1 MEERLSNSLKTDI
14 AGPLPGVAAPRKRD
28 FYDWAPEHSA
38 PGQNR
43 VPAAANDAGGPAL
56 SCAGLERA
64 AEMSAP
70 QPKWG
75 RVSLEL
81 PGYLIKELKERAVE
95 NGTPLRFIVMS
106 ALRGQD
112 FKVRDADLMEDAL
125 AHLIAAENLAR

>member
-1 MEERLSNSLKTDI
+1 MSNSMKADI
-14 AGPLPGVAAPRKRD
+14 AGLLPGSVAVPRRKD
-28 FYDWAPEHSA
+28 FYDWAPELSV

-43 VPAAANDAGGPAL
+43 IPAAAKDAGGPAL
-56 SCAGLERA
+56 SCAGFEPA
-64 AEMSAP
+64 AEKSAP

-81 PGYLIKELKERAVE
+81 PGYLIEELKERAVE

-112 FKVRDADLMEDAL
+112 FRVRDADLMEDAFKGG
-125 AHLIAAENLAR
+125 ASNRG